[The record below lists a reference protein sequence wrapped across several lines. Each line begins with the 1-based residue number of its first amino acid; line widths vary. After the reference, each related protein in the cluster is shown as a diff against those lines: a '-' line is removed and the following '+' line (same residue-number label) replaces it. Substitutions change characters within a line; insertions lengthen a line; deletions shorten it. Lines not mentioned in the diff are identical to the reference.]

1 MREKMA
7 KILHLLSA
15 PNRIERT
22 YSLVEIRLNHLLFK
36 HDTPSIDVM
45 TFDQFL
51 AQLNFNDSIL
61 FDLLRS
67 GGEAEEAVQWIQSK
81 FKSLVKERINLPFP
95 IFYNPDKSFA
105 LLSYALTRY
114 LRPKLALE
122 TGVGYGITS
131 ALVLS
136 ALMRN
141 NIGRL
146 VSIDLPPLA
155 DPYGSCTGIAVP
167 EHLRQHRWL
176 LHPGSSRRA
185 LPIILSN
192 VERIELF
199 ISDSANVYTLQR
211 YEFKIVY
218 PKLSVGGAVIF
229 NNIGSRFQLFL
240 RSIKDIQ
247 FHSILQVEKSP
258 CVTGLILK
266 KK

>member
-7 KILHLLSA
+7 QLLHLLSA
-15 PNRIERT
+15 PHRIER
-22 YSLVEIRLNHLLFK
+22 SLSLAEMQLNHFLFK
-36 HDTPSIDVM
+36 HDTPRLDVM

-51 AQLNFNDSIL
+51 AQLHRHDAML
-61 FDLLRS
+61 CDLLTS
-67 GGEAEEAVQWIQSK
+67 GGEAEEAVQWIRAK
-81 FKSLVKERINLPFP
+81 FHSVIKERIHLPLP
-95 IFYNPDKSFA
+95 IFYNPDTSFA

-114 LRPKLALE
+114 LRPKIVLE

-146 VSIDLPPLA
+146 VSIDFPPLA
-155 DPYGSCTGIAVP
+155 DPYSSCIGIAVP
-167 EHLRQHRWL
+167 EHLRKHRWL
-176 LHPGSSRRA
+176 LHHGSSRRS
-185 LPIILSN
+185 LPTILSN
-192 VERIELF
+192 VEKIDLF
-199 ISDSANVYTLQR
+199 ISDSANIYTLQR
-211 YEFKIVY
+211 REFHLVY

-229 NNIGSRFQLFL
+229 NNICSKFQTFL
-240 RSIKDIQ
+240 HSMPDIQ
-247 FHSILQVEKSP
+247 FWSILQIEKSP

>member
-7 KILHLLSA
+7 QILHLLSA
-15 PNRIERT
+15 PHRIERT
-22 YSLVEIRLNHLLFK
+22 LSLAEMQLNHVLFK
-36 HDTPSIDVM
+36 HETPRLDVM

-51 AQLNFNDSIL
+51 AQLHRNAPML
-61 FDLLRS
+61 CDLLTS
-67 GGEAEEAVQWIQSK
+67 GGEAAEAVQWIRAKFQS
-81 FKSLVKERINLPFP
+81 LIKESMNLPLP
-95 IFYNPDKSFA
+95 IFYNPDTSFA

-114 LRPKLALE
+114 LRPKLVLE

-131 ALVLS
+131 ALTLA

-146 VSIDLPPLA
+146 VSIDFPPLA
-155 DPYGSCTGIAVP
+155 DPYGSCIGIAVP
-167 EHLRQHRWL
+167 EHLRKNRWL
-176 LHPGSSRRA
+176 LHHGSSRRS

-192 VERIELF
+192 VERIDLF
-199 ISDSANVYTLQR
+199 ISDSDNIYTLQQH
-211 YEFKIVY
+211 EFKLVY

-229 NNIGSRFQLFL
+229 NNICSKFQMFL
-240 RSIKDIQ
+240 QSINNIQ
-247 FHSILQVEKSP
+247 FHSIVQIEKSP